1 MACALKN
8 KSTGEFQMS
17 EDPEKGQPPVSKK
30 EKTKGERQA
39 EHIERI
45 KRTLV
50 ASLLG
55 IFTGVLSFLS
65 GGVADAHGFQNNG
78 LLAFMMMLAGIVI
91 QKHVFIFMGIGGSK
105 LGAKDWFYQGFMTF
119 ALWFMTWTILLSSP
133 RGTLVF

>member
-1 MACALKN
+1 
-8 KSTGEFQMS
+8 MS
-17 EDPEKGQPPVSKK
+17 EDLEKGQPPVSKK
-30 EKTKGERQA
+30 AKTRAEKQK

-55 IFTGVLSFLS
+55 ILSGVLSFLS
-65 GGVADAHGFQNNG
+65 GGVPDAHGLQNNG
-78 LLAFMMMLAGIVI
+78 LLAFMIMLAGIVM
-91 QKHVFIFMGIGGSK
+91 QKHVFILLRMDTSK

-133 RGTLVF
+133 HGTLIF